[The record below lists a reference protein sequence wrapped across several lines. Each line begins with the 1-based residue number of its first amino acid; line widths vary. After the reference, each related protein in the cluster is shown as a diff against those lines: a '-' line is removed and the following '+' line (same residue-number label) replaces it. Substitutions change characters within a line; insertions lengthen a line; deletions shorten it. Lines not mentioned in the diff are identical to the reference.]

1 MRKWITLMAGMWAIA
16 VLAGCAATPSN
27 YLPPLADPPTGVH
40 RTGAFIWFDL
50 LSENPKVASNFYSQ
64 LFGWRIESDTTVD
77 DYSIIYNGDR
87 PIGGIIRH
95 ENRDSRAAE
104 SIWLA
109 VLSVED
115 VDQAVTTARE
125 AGGKVLEGPIDVD
138 GRGRI
143 ALIEDTTG
151 AALILLRTAGG
162 DPAARKPRTGDWLW
176 TDLIIPDG
184 EPVKAFYKQ
193 LADYQLEPLQTDGD
207 AFHVF
212 KHGGRTQAGMVEL
225 KWHGIEANWLPYVK
239 VDKIDKQITRAQEL
253 GGTLIIKSGDAAVIM
268 DPTGAAIGIQE

>member
-1 MRKWITLMAGMWAIA
+1 MRKWITLMTGIWAIA
-16 VLAGCAATPSN
+16 MLAGCAATPSN

-50 LSENPKVASNFYSQ
+50 LTEDSRVASDFYSQ

-95 ENRDSRAAE
+95 ANRDSRAAE

-115 VDQAVTTARE
+115 VDAAVTTVRE
-125 AGGKVLEGPIDVD
+125 AGGRALEGPIDVE

-143 ALIEDTTG
+143 AVIEDT
-151 AALILLRTAGG
+151 A
-162 DPAARKPRTGDWLW
+162 
-176 TDLIIPDG
+176 
-184 EPVKAFYKQ
+184 
-193 LADYQLEPLQTDGD
+193 
-207 AFHVF
+207 
-212 KHGGRTQAGMVEL
+212 
-225 KWHGIEANWLPYVK
+225 
-239 VDKIDKQITRAQEL
+239 
-253 GGTLIIKSGDAAVIM
+253 
-268 DPTGAAIGIQE
+268 GAAIGIQE